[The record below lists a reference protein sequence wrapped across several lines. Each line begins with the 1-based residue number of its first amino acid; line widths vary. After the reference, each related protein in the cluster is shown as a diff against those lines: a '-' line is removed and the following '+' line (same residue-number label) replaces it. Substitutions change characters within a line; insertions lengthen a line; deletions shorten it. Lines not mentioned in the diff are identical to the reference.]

1 MNRAERRRIEKA
13 QNKVRVMTHDDMM
26 YDKGFRAGLKEGML
40 KESGMSTRLFTSC
53 MAAVLHDE
61 FGFGK
66 KRLERVLEHVSA
78 TLESIEGNLEHERK
92 IREWIK
98 RDCDVNLDD
107 YTGGRNLDLR
117 DEIQELYDMGKV
129 IR

>member
-40 KESGMSTRLFTSC
+40 KELGMSTRLFTSC

-98 RDCDVNLDD
+98 RECDVNLDD